1 MLRGFKRT
9 WKPVRLWNKRAPHPL
24 AASDTRPVSAKGS
37 TEPTPLQS
45 PPPKH
50 SVQAARASQ
59 PSLGADPEGESAYPE
74 SAYPFI
80 EKDNPHR
87 AFSAAHAG
95 VLAPCVKMLSF
106 EEGYRGQAYHCSEG
120 FPTIGYGFRI
130 GPQHSPLSHYQSLSL
145 PRPVGDLW
153 LNCLLQSQLEE
164 LHANARL
171 GPLIRR
177 LSLPR
182 QGVLLS
188 MRYQLGLNG
197 LLAFQRTLTALEAG
211 DLGLASRELVDSLWA
226 KQCPK
231 RAERQQQQLLTG
243 LWCPLYGVNR

>member
-1 MLRGFKRT
+1 MAT
-9 WKPVRLWNKRAPHPL
+9 
-24 AASDTRPVSAKGS
+24 SDTRPVSAKGS

-45 PPPKH
+45 PPPNH
-50 SVQAARASQ
+50 SVPAARASQ
-59 PSLGADPEGESAYPE
+59 PFSY
-74 SAYPFI
+74 
-80 EKDNPHR
+80 PHR
-87 AFSAAHAG
+87 DTPPGAQSLTDSAG
-95 VLAPCVKMLSF
+95 VLAPCVQMLSF

-120 FPTIGYGFRI
+120 FPTLGYGFRI
-130 GPQHSPLSHYQSLSL
+130 GPQHSPLSHYQSLNL

-153 LNCLLQSQLEE
+153 LSCLVQSQLEE
-164 LHANARL
+164 LHANTRL
-171 GPLIRR
+171 GPLMRR
-177 LSLPR
+177 LSPPR

-197 LLAFQRTLTALEAG
+197 LLAFHRTLTALESG

-243 LWCPLYGVNR
+243 LWCPLYGVKG